1 MTFSERWCRCGRHH
15 RRQEPNAI
23 TINTNDVSGRSTPS
37 AVSYDG
43 KLRHVGVNAEGRLM
57 SAPKQTLSQL
67 VLALSGNTMAKRAE
81 KYQWLFPFQEDG
93 RLGPVTF
100 DGDDFAVHPA
110 MPLASLLRTLS
121 SYAGTTKPKCV
132 AVPDFFT
139 DAELATVSDAV
150 KLCELAAGE
159 AHLLRHSSAVAM
171 AFGHSQGSKLFPEG
185 AESRTVGF
193 VDVGSSHGTV
203 SVVKF
208 YRKDGETF
216 SECLYRCS
224 EEELGVQSMVRC
236 LLSEAIS
243 RIEQKHKCKVL
254 LKTKSGI
261 RLSNEVV
268 HALKQLS
275 MLPDAELGLE
285 AFLPEGPE
293 GPEIDVSVPLTRH
306 IFETAAAEVLKR
318 LKEALVEA
326 LAFQPEAF
334 ELLGGGSRI
343 PAVQARVK
351 EVAGELPLRFGLD
364 GASCVATGAAAW
376 AAGRRWVDALD
387 VPMEGLA
394 PDVLESIREQ
404 EAKMEAIH
412 SEEVKRLEKR
422 NALESY
428 VYQVRDW
435 MNGKDGNL
443 LNPEVINPYLDKVVL
458 WFEDAD
464 MAEEP
469 TTFQAYSDKLSEVDE
484 FIKKEGAPYF
494 EKKAKDFEDQEKE
507 IENAAAAERERR
519 KEHGM
524 DFDKDERVMKKEDR
538 MRLAQKNK
546 DEGNDMFKAQK
557 FDDAV
562 RRYKKAIEHVSRPE
576 VQSNLTP
583 EEAEEAK
590 KIKVSCHL
598 NSAQCYIK
606 AGEAATQSGGK
617 NAAELFYKKA
627 RTSCDDVLELDA
639 SSIKAIFRRSL
650 CYEKL
655 GELEDALKDIK
666 KGLGVAPEDADLKKS
681 QDRLQ
686 KLLKLRFNLGV
697 VKPEMNH
704 RTRDG
709 SYGRVADVHIPN
721 EPLTRCHKGYAFV
734 TMTTASEAQ
743 DCIRALHGAELGGQG
758 LLVEVAK
765 RSTAYAKTPGIYLGK
780 STRCLPRPAEPGL
793 LRDEAALAEP
803 LSEPAAAAQASWSFV
818 PEPMEPGGEPLTE
831 EDPVPSPS
839 RRCEAGPPMPPMP
852 VKMKEVTSSPRSRIS
867 QLEAANV
874 RAAAQQTA
882 DSLLL
887 QFQRQGFAD
896 PHNAASQCLQ
906 SALELLSPHRKPTKD
921 PFGALKDDFPQRGV
935 QALVA
940 PEEFKNPST
949 FLRVYGDPA
958 VKSGHQWPESM
969 QDRRDL
975 QRGRHVAWCS
985 APLVLSVALSAWSL
999 SAFSF
1004 TGETAPCRSLS
1015 PRLTSLVA
1023 GRSERPAVRLGHD
1036 GSDEAVAFLERL
1048 EELFGSLDLLSPK
1061 GVPSEEAVPLGR
1073 WALQPPS
1080 IGRSNEWDTWDYL
1093 QALLGERWWGAYAW
1107 EYWRFLCHP
1116 RSPAASSSLRAVQEA
1131 AVASGWW
1138 RQPEHRRTITGMLK
1152 THGFLVLDNFL
1163 PASLAEQL
1171 CSVASRA
1178 LQQKQFGQGKLST
1191 GASFARGDAVLWVN
1205 TRDPAAEALEN
1216 MRPEE
1221 GQSSASI
1228 PELKEVLEQIDTLV
1242 AEILAP
1248 EFPERMGCIRTRS
1261 HAMFTCY
1268 PGAREAAELV
1278 DAQGESW
1285 AGPCASSSARGY
1297 LRHLDNERAKGH
1309 CGRILTTILYLNPDW
1324 QPSDGGGIRLFEVK
1338 PPLQVRAELLP
1349 HANRLLCFWAD
1360 EIPHEV
1366 LPPKRDRFACTFWYL
1381 DRDADP
1387 LC

>member
-81 KYQWLFPFQEDG
+81 KYQWLFPFQEDSWESPGRVKNAWDG

-121 SYAGTTKPKCV
+121 SYAGTTKPKQLCV

-171 AFGHSQGSKLFPEG
+171 AFGHSQGSKLFPEVPQ
-185 AESRTVGF
+185 E
-193 VDVGSSHGTV
+193 
-203 SVVKF
+203 
-208 YRKDGETF
+208 DGETF

-261 RLSNEVV
+261 RLSNE
-268 HALKQLS
+268 
-275 MLPDAELGLE
+275 E

-435 MNGKDGNL
+435 MTLGLSKTR
-443 LNPEVINPYLDKVVL
+443 
-458 WFEDAD
+458 
-464 MAEEP
+464 AE
-469 TTFQAYSDKLSEVDE
+469 
-484 FIKKEGAPYF
+484 
-494 EKKAKDFEDQEKE
+494 DFEDQEKE

-546 DEGNDMFKAQK
+546 DEGNDPCWMKQDMFKAQK

-627 RTSCDDVLELDA
+627 RTSCDDELDA

-655 GELEDALKDIK
+655 GELEDALKDRPK
-666 KGLGVAPEDADLKKS
+666 
-681 QDRLQ
+681 
-686 KLLKLRFNLGV
+686 
-697 VKPEMNH
+697 
-704 RTRDG
+704 TR
-709 SYGRVADVHIPN
+709 
-721 EPLTRCHKGYAFV
+721 
-734 TMTTASEAQ
+734 
-743 DCIRALHGAELGGQG
+743 
-758 LLVEVAK
+758 
-765 RSTAYAKTPGIYLGK
+765 
-780 STRCLPRPAEPGL
+780 
-793 LRDEAALAEP
+793 
-803 LSEPAAAAQASWSFV
+803 
-818 PEPMEPGGEPLTE
+818 GEPLTE

-958 VKSGHQWPESM
+958 VKSGHQRPESM
-969 QDRRDL
+969 QDRRSFLARRTPVPTPKGESIRVRKGGSSATQCCAGQMTRCGTGGDL

-1015 PRLTSLVA
+1015 PRLTSLAA
-1023 GRSERPAVRLGHD
+1023 GRSERPA
-1036 GSDEAVAFLERL
+1036 
-1048 EELFGSLDLLSPK
+1048 ELFGSLDLLSPK
-1061 GVPSEEAVPLGR
+1061 GVPSEEGGAPVPVWALLPGRGGAEAVPLGR

-1107 EYWRFLCHP
+1107 EYWRFLC
-1116 RSPAASSSLRAVQEA
+1116 
-1131 AVASGWW
+1131 
-1138 RQPEHRRTITGMLK
+1138 MLK

-1216 MRPEE
+1216 MRPEELRWQAEERTQE

-1387 LC
+1387 SSVPFEKAPNALAAKAAGAAFLD